1 MPNRNFLEK
10 LLQKLKGNDARS
22 IHLNAL
28 PSNLARIDI
37 YDFMNIN
44 QSMHL
49 QFMQE
54 LLTKQ
59 NFKFSIT
66 IDSKVVE
73 SKNNE
78 EKKILERLVKKLNH
92 LYYDD
97 KESEQEHGYHS
108 FGFGYPLLI
117 KRD

>member
-49 QFMQE
+49 QFIQE
-54 LLTKQ
+54 LLNKQ

-92 LYYDD
+92 LYY
-97 KESEQEHGYHS
+97 
-108 FGFGYPLLI
+108 
-117 KRD
+117 